1 MYFSL
6 GIDFSSKLLK
16 SPEKKFS
23 NLNSP
28 PIIEVRKFWATF
40 AATGRKVL
48 CSFFRRGANFGVEF
62 FPEPKPDQ
70 KMFAQRNLRLRIAP
84 EEYCPA
90 WPDDEEEDNP
100 LPGWVE
106 GDSLAPYVGSDPSM
120 LSEALTYAWL
130 TPLDVVCD
138 VGCGDGRFVTTAVQK
153 LGAERGY
160 GLDIDAE

>member
-1 MYFSL
+1 
-6 GIDFSSKLLK
+6 
-16 SPEKKFS
+16 
-23 NLNSP
+23 
-28 PIIEVRKFWATF
+28 
-40 AATGRKVL
+40 
-48 CSFFRRGANFGVEF
+48 
-62 FPEPKPDQ
+62 
-70 KMFAQRNLRLRIAP
+70 MFAQRNLRLRIAP
-84 EEYCPA
+84 EEYCPD

-160 GLDIDAE
+160 GLDIDAELVKRAQDLARRRGVGHRTTFIRCDCSEPSPEERLQMLIHLLEETRDEMERTGEEKREESCCCCVM